1 MKRSRVFGMNRRQ
14 FAQLSAMTVAA
25 SRLAVRAQSAAKPVG
40 YAIIGLGTIGEIFA
54 RACANSQA
62 MGNKTAKVT
71 ALVTG
76 EPGTKGKEWAAR
88 YGVPES
94 SVYGYADLEK
104 LRGNPDVDAVY
115 VALPNSMHRE
125 YTVRSA
131 QIGKHVLCEK
141 PMAISS
147 AECREMIAA
156 CKKANV
162 KLMIAYR
169 VQYDPVWIQV
179 QQMVKTGGLGEIQS
193 FAGGFY
199 GQMRAGQWRL
209 EGGGSLMDL
218 GIYPLNAI
226 RWLSGEEPVGFTAM
240 TATRT
245 NDGRFTQMEQSVEW
259 TMKMP
264 SGILAACGSSYGQ
277 SGPNTLTVNGTK
289 GWLQAQPA
297 FSYEGLKINGMVGR
311 EPMNLVNDGKA
322 PYQFTIEAEHFAHC
336 VRSGE
341 EPKTPGEEGLKDLL
355 AMEAIYKAAGAPIA

>member
-1 MKRSRVFGMNRRQ
+1 
-14 FAQLSAMTVAA
+14 MTLAA
-25 SRLAVRAQSAAKPVG
+25 GRLPVRAQATDKPVG

-54 RACANSQA
+54 RACANSS
-62 MGNKTAKVT
+62 TAKIT

-76 EPGTKGKEWAAR
+76 EPPTKGREWAAR
-88 YGVPES
+88 YGVPEG
-94 SVYGYADLEK
+94 SVFGYADLEK

-115 VALPNSMHRE
+115 VALPNSMHCE

-131 QIGKHVLCEK
+131 KIGKHVLCEK

-147 AECREMIAA
+147 AECRTMIDA

-162 KLMIAYR
+162 KLMIGYR
-169 VQYDPVWIQV
+169 VQHDPVWIQAR
-179 QQMVKTGGLGEIQS
+179 QMVRSGALGDVQS

-209 EGGGSLMDL
+209 NRKLAGGGSLLDM

-226 RWLSGEEPVGFTAM
+226 RWLSGEEPVSFAAF

-245 NDGRFTQMEQSVEW
+245 QDGRFAQMEQSIEW

-277 SGPNTLTVNGTK
+277 SGPGSLTINGTN
-289 GWLQAQPA
+289 GWMRAQPA
-297 FSYEGLKINGMVGR
+297 FSYEGLKIEGMTGR
-311 EPMNLVNDGKA
+311 DPVNLVSDGKT

-336 VRSGE
+336 VRTGS
-341 EPKTPGEEGLKDLL
+341 EPRTPGEEGLKDML

>member
-1 MKRSRVFGMNRRQ
+1 MNRRH
-14 FAQLSAMTVAA
+14 FAQLSAMTLAS
-25 SRLAVRAQSAAKPVG
+25 SRLPLHAQASDKPVG
-40 YAIIGLGTIGEIFA
+40 YAIIGLGSIGEIFA
-54 RACANSQA
+54 RACANSQS
-62 MGNKTAKVT
+62 AKIT

-76 EPGTKGKEWAAR
+76 EPQTKGKEWAAR
-88 YGVPES
+88 YGVPEG

-131 QIGKHVLCEK
+131 KIGKHVLCEK
-141 PMAISS
+141 PMATSS
-147 AECREMIAA
+147 SECREMIAA
-156 CKKANV
+156 CKQAKV
-162 KLMIAYR
+162 KLMIGYR
-169 VQYDPVWIQV
+169 VQHDPVWIQA
-179 QQMVKTGGLGEIQS
+179 QQMVRSGALGEVQT
-193 FAGGFY
+193 FAGGFF

-209 EGGGSLMDL
+209 DRKLAGGGSLMDL

-226 RWLSGEEPVGFTAM
+226 RWISGEEPTSFAAM

-245 NDGRFTQMEQSVEW
+245 NDGRFTQMEQSIEW

-264 SGILAACGSSYGQ
+264 SGIIASCGSSYGQ
-277 SGPNTLTVNGTK
+277 SGPASLTINGTK
-289 GWLQAQPA
+289 GWMRAQTA
-297 FSYEGLKINGMVGR
+297 FSYEGLKIEGSIGR
-311 EPMNLVNDGKA
+311 DPINLVSDGRT
-322 PYQFTIEAEHFAHC
+322 PYQFTIEAEQFAHC